1 MRILYVE
8 DEREL
13 SDVVCSG
20 LRKCSYAVDAVF
32 DGLEALEYYSAYEYD
47 VIVLDLSL
55 PGLDGLEVLRRIRQS
70 DYRTKIMILSA
81 RSAVDDRV
89 KGLNMGAND
98 YLTKP
103 FDFLEL
109 EARIR
114 TLSRIAYIQT
124 ANTMSC
130 CGLTVNMAAKSAA
143 YGALKLPLTR
153 KEYAILEYMML
164 HKNQVVSTAQLIE
177 HARDRNAD
185 VFPDSL
191 KYHIH
196 AIKRKL
202 AEAGCREQL
211 ISNVRGVGYM
221 VEDRP

>member
-81 RSAVDDRV
+81 RSAVAT
-89 KGLNMGAND
+89 LMGRD
-98 YLTKP
+98 
-103 FDFLEL
+103 
-109 EARIR
+109 
-114 TLSRIAYIQT
+114 
-124 ANTMSC
+124 
-130 CGLTVNMAAKSAA
+130 
-143 YGALKLPLTR
+143 LK
-153 KEYAILEYMML
+153 
-164 HKNQVVSTAQLIE
+164 
-177 HARDRNAD
+177 
-185 VFPDSL
+185 
-191 KYHIH
+191 
-196 AIKRKL
+196 
-202 AEAGCREQL
+202 RE
-211 ISNVRGVGYM
+211 
-221 VEDRP
+221 